1 MVTRPEACYNAA
13 EAVMNEDQPI
23 TMTAAERQMR
33 RRMVLIGIGI
43 AVIAVL
49 ILLGFAAM
57 IAAGVIDEV
66 RDILIILLATES
78 LVIGGVTLFL
88 LYQMIMLVTLL
99 REDLIPLIQSAQ
111 ETVNSARGT
120 TVYVSRKIIVPSA
133 KAATTVARL
142 QAMTRVLFK
151 GK

>member
-1 MVTRPEACYNAA
+1 
-13 EAVMNEDQPI
+13 MNEDQPV
-23 TMTAAERQMR
+23 TMTDAERQMR
-33 RRMVLIGIGI
+33 RRMMLIGIGI

-49 ILLGFAAM
+49 ILLAFAVL
-57 IAAGVIDEV
+57 IAAGVIGVV
-66 RDILIILLATES
+66 RDVVIILLATES
-78 LVIGGVTLFL
+78 LIIGGVTLFL
-88 LYQMIMLVTLL
+88 LYQVIMLVTLL
-99 REDLIPLIQSAQ
+99 REELIPLIQSAQ

-120 TVYVSRKIIVPSA
+120 TVYVSRKIVVPSA

>member
-1 MVTRPEACYNAA
+1 MSE
-13 EAVMNEDQPI
+13 EQPI
-23 TMTAAERQMR
+23 TMTEAERQMR
-33 RRMVLIGIGI
+33 RRMTLIGIGI
-43 AVIAVL
+43 AIIAVL

-66 RDILIILLATES
+66 RDIMIILLAVES

-88 LYQMIMLVTLL
+88 LYQMIMLLTLI
-99 REDLIPLIQSAQ
+99 REELIPLIQSAQ
-111 ETVNSARGT
+111 DTVNSARGT

-142 QAMTRVLFK
+142 QTMARVLFK

>member
-1 MVTRPEACYNAA
+1 
-13 EAVMNEDQPI
+13 MNEEQPI
-23 TMTAAERQMR
+23 TMTDAERQMR
-33 RRMVLIGIGI
+33 RRMILIGIGI

-49 ILLGFAAM
+49 ILLAFAVM
-57 IAAGVIDEV
+57 IAAGVIAEV
-66 RDILIILLATES
+66 RDVVIILLATES

-99 REDLIPLIQSAQ
+99 HEELIPLIQSAQ

-120 TVYVSRKIIVPSA
+120 TVYVSRKIVVPTA
-133 KAATTVARL
+133 KAATTMARL
-142 QAMTRVLFK
+142 QAMARVLFR

>member
-1 MVTRPEACYNAA
+1 
-13 EAVMNEDQPI
+13 MNEDQPI
-23 TMTAAERQMR
+23 TMTEAERQMR

-142 QAMTRVLFK
+142 QAMVRVLFK

>member
-1 MVTRPEACYNAA
+1 
-13 EAVMNEDQPI
+13 MNEEQPI
-23 TMTAAERQMR
+23 TMTEAERQMR

-99 REDLIPLIQSAQ
+99 REELIPLIQSAQ

-120 TVYVSRKIIVPSA
+120 TVYVSRKIVVPSA

-142 QAMTRVLFK
+142 QAMARVLFK

>member
-1 MVTRPEACYNAA
+1 
-13 EAVMNEDQPI
+13 MNEDQPI
-23 TMTAAERQMR
+23 TMTDAERQMR
-33 RRMVLIGIGI
+33 RRMTLIGIGI

-66 RDILIILLATES
+66 RDIVIILLAVES
-78 LVIGGVTLFL
+78 LIIGGVTLFL
-88 LYQMIMLVTLL
+88 LYQMIMLLTLI
-99 REDLIPLIQSAQ
+99 REELIPLIQSAQ
-111 ETVNSARGT
+111 DTVNSARGT

-142 QAMTRVLFK
+142 QTMARVLFK

>member
-1 MVTRPEACYNAA
+1 
-13 EAVMNEDQPI
+13 MNEQQPI
-23 TMTAAERQMR
+23 TMTEAERQMR
-33 RRMVLIGIGI
+33 RRMLLIGIGI

-49 ILLGFAAM
+49 VLLSFALM

-66 RDILIILLATES
+66 RDIVIILLAIES

-99 REDLIPLIQSAQ
+99 REELIPLIQSAQ

-120 TVYVSRKIIVPSA
+120 TVYVSRKIVVPTA

-142 QAMTRVLFK
+142 QAMARVLFK

>member
-1 MVTRPEACYNAA
+1 
-13 EAVMNEDQPI
+13 MNEDQPI
-23 TMTAAERQMR
+23 TMTDAERQMR

-49 ILLGFAAM
+49 ILLGFAVM

-66 RDILIILLATES
+66 RDITIILLAVES
-78 LVIGGVTLFL
+78 LISGGVTLFL
-88 LYQMIMLVTLL
+88 LYQMIMLLTLI
-99 REDLIPLIQSAQ
+99 REELIPLIQSAQ
-111 ETVNSARGT
+111 DTVNSARGT
-120 TVYVSRKIIVPSA
+120 TVYVSRKIVVPSA

-142 QAMTRVLFK
+142 QATARVLFR

>member
-1 MVTRPEACYNAA
+1 MLVLLSF
-13 EAVMNEDQPI
+13 AV
-23 TMTAAERQMR
+23 
-33 RRMVLIGIGI
+33 
-43 AVIAVL
+43 
-49 ILLGFAAM
+49 M

-78 LVIGGVTLFL
+78 LIIGGVTLFL
-88 LYQMIMLVTLL
+88 LYQMIMLITLL
-99 REDLIPLIQSAQ
+99 REELIPLIQSAQ

-133 KAATTVARL
+133 KAASTMARL

>member
-1 MVTRPEACYNAA
+1 
-13 EAVMNEDQPI
+13 MNEDQPI

>member
-1 MVTRPEACYNAA
+1 
-13 EAVMNEDQPI
+13 MNEEQPI
-23 TMTAAERQMR
+23 TTTDAERQMR
-33 RRMVLIGIGI
+33 RRMTLIGIGI

-66 RDILIILLATES
+66 RDIVIILLAVES
-78 LVIGGVTLFL
+78 LIIGGVTLFL
-88 LYQMIMLVTLL
+88 LYQMIMLLTLI
-99 REDLIPLIQSAQ
+99 REELIPLIQSAQ
-111 ETVNSARGT
+111 DTVNSARGT
-120 TVYVSRKIIVPSA
+120 TVYVSRKIVVPSA

-142 QAMTRVLFK
+142 QTMARVLFK

>member
-1 MVTRPEACYNAA
+1 
-13 EAVMNEDQPI
+13 MNEDQPI
-23 TMTAAERQMR
+23 TMTEAERQMR

-66 RDILIILLATES
+66 RDIVIILLATES
-78 LVIGGVTLFL
+78 LIIGGVTLFL

-142 QAMTRVLFK
+142 QAMARVLFK

>member
-1 MVTRPEACYNAA
+1 
-13 EAVMNEDQPI
+13 MNEDQPI
-23 TMTAAERQMR
+23 TTTDAERQMR
-33 RRMVLIGIGI
+33 RRMTLIGIGI

-66 RDILIILLATES
+66 RDIVIILLAVES
-78 LVIGGVTLFL
+78 LIIGGITLFL
-88 LYQMIMLVTLL
+88 LYQMIMLLTLI
-99 REDLIPLIQSAQ
+99 REELIPLIQSAQ
-111 ETVNSARGT
+111 DTVNSARGT

-142 QAMTRVLFK
+142 QTMARVLFK

>member
-1 MVTRPEACYNAA
+1 
-13 EAVMNEDQPI
+13 MNEDQPI
-23 TMTAAERQMR
+23 TTTDAERQMR
-33 RRMVLIGIGI
+33 RRMTLIGIGI

-49 ILLGFAAM
+49 ILLGFAFM

-66 RDILIILLATES
+66 RDIVIILLAVES
-78 LVIGGVTLFL
+78 LIIGGVTLFL
-88 LYQMIMLVTLL
+88 LYQMIMLLTLI
-99 REDLIPLIQSAQ
+99 REELIPLIQSAQ
-111 ETVNSARGT
+111 DTVNSARGT

-142 QAMTRVLFK
+142 QTMARVLFK

>member
-1 MVTRPEACYNAA
+1 
-13 EAVMNEDQPI
+13 MNEDQPVNTTDAVTDKDQPV
-23 TMTAAERQMR
+23 TMTDAERQMR

-66 RDILIILLATES
+66 RDVLIILLATES
-78 LVIGGVTLFL
+78 LIIGGVTLFL
-88 LYQMIMLVTLL
+88 LYQVIMLVTLL
-99 REDLIPLIQSAQ
+99 REELIPLIQSAQ

>member
-1 MVTRPEACYNAA
+1 
-13 EAVMNEDQPI
+13 MNEDQPI
-23 TMTAAERQMR
+23 TVTDAERQMH
-33 RRMVLIGIGI
+33 RRMLLIGIGI

-49 ILLGFAAM
+49 ILLSFAAM
-57 IAAGVIDEV
+57 IAAGVIAEV
-66 RDILIILLATES
+66 RDIVIILLATES
-78 LVIGGVTLFL
+78 LIIGGVTLFV

-111 ETVNSARGT
+111 DTVNSARGT

-142 QAMTRVLFK
+142 QATARVLFK